1 MSKFENAA
9 GGDAAP
15 QLTRPSSTG
24 VPCSSWQLQLCG
36 ELESMPLL
44 WLQWARYVRL
54 RRTEIPRQRS
64 ITAGGWEGLEN
75 GHEQCSS
82 SQDLLV
88 SSKWSQNSGFRFV
101 HVVSI
106 CWASTMGQG
115 AWDIPVN
122 KRVKVPTFGMLTFH
136 WGRESLHYIGGKTVK
151 KYIFC
156 SKWSLLRKK
165 EQMEIGRQWFLNS
178 HWSRWLEK
186 HLKVRKWTYACLG
199 KKAPSWG
206 IQFSSVTQSCPA
218 LCNPMD
224 YSTPGFPVHCWNPCP
239 LSWWCHP
246 TISSSV
252 IPFSCLQFFPA
263 SGSFPMSQ
271 LFAAGGQSIGA
282 PTSVLPMS
290 IQGWFSLGLTDLTF
304 LHSKTLKSLHQNHSS

>member
-24 VPCSSWQLQLCG
+24 VPCSSWQLQLCE
-36 ELESMPLL
+36 ELESMLLL
-44 WLQWARYVRL
+44 WLQWAWYMRL

-82 SQDLLV
+82 QDLLV

-106 CWASTMGQG
+106 YWASTMGQG
-115 AWDIPVN
+115 AWDIPVY

-178 HWSRWLEK
+178 VIEVGDWKNTWRWESELM
-186 HLKVRKWTYACLG
+186 LV
-199 KKAPSWG
+199 WG
-206 IQFSSVTQSCPA
+206 RRLQAEGFSSIQS
-218 LCNPMD
+218 
-224 YSTPGFPVHCWNPCP
+224 
-239 LSWWCHP
+239 LSR
-246 TISSSV
+246 V
-252 IPFSCLQFFPA
+252 
-263 SGSFPMSQ
+263 Q
-271 LFAAGGQSIGA
+271 LFAIPWTTAGQASLSIAETHDHWVGDA
-282 PTSVLPMS
+282 
-290 IQGWFSLGLTDLTF
+290 IQPSYPLSSPSPAFNFSQHQDLF
-304 LHSKTLKSLHQNHSS
+304 PWVSSLHQVAKVLEFQLQHQSFQWIFRTDFL